1 MCHGFPELWYMYK
14 HQIKHLSELGYRV
27 VALDMIGYGQ
37 SDAPQKP
44 SAYTY
49 EYVSKDMKDLVPK
62 LGASSAVFL
71 GHDWGSPI
79 VWMMAV
85 SHSQVVDGVISISI
99 PLYSP
104 LPINDLEIIA
114 SFIPALS
121 YQVVQY

>member
-14 HQIKHLSELGYRV
+14 HQIKHLSELGFRV

-37 SDAPQKP
+37 SDAPQKT

-49 EYVSKDMKDLVPK
+49 ESVSKDMEDLVPK
-62 LGASSAVFL
+62 LGESSAVFL

-85 SHSQVVDGVISISI
+85 SHSQVVDGVISI

-114 SFIPALS
+114 GFIPALF
-121 YQVVQY
+121 YQVIQF